1 MRYRKEATLKTGE
14 RCLLRS
20 LCADDA
26 LEVLAV
32 CRKSAGETLNM
43 MRYEDEWTMTAEQEA
58 AFIEKQRSSAQ
69 ALMLGAFVDG
79 RLAGTSVFQ
88 SVHPGD
94 RARHRAGLGISILK
108 AYWGRG
114 IGTQM
119 MQAMIDAA
127 KTTPLE
133 QLELSVV
140 ADNTR
145 AYALYK
151 RFGFEEYGRHRRA
164 MKYRDGT
171 YAELIL
177 MTLDLQKKTGSI

>member
-1 MRYRKEATLKTGE
+1 MRYRKEVTLKTGE

-20 LCADDA
+20 LCVQDA
-26 LEVLAV
+26 QETLAV

-79 RLAGTSVFQ
+79 KLAGTSVFQ

-94 RARHRAGLGISILK
+94 RARHRAGVGISILR

-114 IGTQM
+114 IGRQM
-119 MQAMIDAA
+119 MQAMIEAA

-145 AYALYK
+145 AYALY
-151 RFGFEEYGRHRRA
+151 RSLGFEEYGRHRRA
-164 MKYRDGT
+164 MKYRNGA
-171 YAELIL
+171 YADLIL
-177 MTLDLQKKTGSI
+177 MALDLQNKPAQ